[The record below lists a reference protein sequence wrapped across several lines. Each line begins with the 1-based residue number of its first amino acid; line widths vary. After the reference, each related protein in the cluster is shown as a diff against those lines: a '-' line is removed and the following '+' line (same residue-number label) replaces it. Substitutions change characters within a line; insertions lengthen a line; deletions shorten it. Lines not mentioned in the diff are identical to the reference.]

1 MAHTLLVQSALYLL
15 LLSAFCLYLDISVW
29 CMFSFLQYVPC
40 CNIFGLD
47 NAMKDQSRS
56 VHTSLLLLN
65 YKQYM
70 STVQIKPD
78 LCHIEEKPIVFDC
91 NISCMIQNR
100 FINPFRSSGCT
111 AVLCDAITIL
121 TSAHLCRHHVSL
133 CWVLCCSLCVH
144 SLFIL
149 CVLLCIL
156 KVYATLCCNKQLT
169 VSKPCI

>member
-1 MAHTLLVQSALYLL
+1 MAQTLLVQSALYLL

-56 VHTSLLLLN
+56 VHTSLLLFN

-121 TSAHLCRHHVSL
+121 TSAHLCRHHVYVGY
-133 CWVLCCSLCVH
+133 CVVLSV
-144 SLFIL
+144 FIL
-149 CVLLCIL
+149 CSFCVCSS
-156 KVYATLCCNKQLT
+156 VY
-169 VSKPCI
+169 

>member
-1 MAHTLLVQSALYLL
+1 MAQTLLVQSALYLL

-56 VHTSLLLLN
+56 VHTSLLLFN

-121 TSAHLCRHHVSL
+121 TSAPVSSPCFSMLGTVLFSL
-133 CWVLCCSLCVH
+133 CSFSVH
-144 SLFIL
+144 SVCAPLYTEGL
-149 CVLLCIL
+149 CNPLL
-156 KVYATLCCNKQLT
+156 Q
-169 VSKPCI
+169 